1 MARGRKQTPEQIIGL
16 LGRIEVGT
24 ANGKTAAMACKE
36 AGIAEQTYYR
46 CRTAVHRESDG
57 ITTGAYRARA
67 CSRPY

>member
-1 MARGRKQTPEQIIGL
+1 MIGLITPDMKQT
-16 LGRIEVGT
+16 
-24 ANGKTAAMACKE
+24 GKRSAGNPHAAFDV
-36 AGIAEQTYYR
+36 AGAGNVTMV